1 MANINGWGRGTWGQ
15 LTFGE
20 PLPVTITGVTS
31 GTTAVG
37 SLVATGD
44 ANVAETGIAATGA
57 LGTATATG
65 VALVGVTGNA
75 GTGAIGQESATG
87 NADVAVTNVIGTTAV
102 NSVGLITNNI
112 LPITL
117 GAATGSV
124 NSVSPSAAANAFPTE
139 VSATGTLGNILV
151 WSLIDDSQTPNYL
164 IINDSQTPNWS
175 EVA

>member
-1 MANINGWGRGTWGQ
+1 MAQLTGWGRGTWGQ

-20 PLPVTITGVTS
+20 PLPVSITGVTS

-44 ANVAETGIAATGA
+44 ANVAEIGIAATGA

-87 NADVAVTNVIGTTAV
+87 AADVAVTNVIGTTAV

-117 GAATGSV
+117 GAITSGLGSVVTTGIANIYPTSVNATG
-124 NSVSPSAAANAFPTE
+124 N
-139 VSATGTLGNILV
+139 LGSILV
-151 WSLIDDSQTPNYL
+151 WGLIDDSQTPNYS
-164 IINDSQTPNWS
+164 IISTTQTPNWS

>member
-20 PLPVTITGVTS
+20 ALPVTVTGVTS

-57 LGTATATG
+57 IGVPTATG

-87 NADVAVTNVIGTTAV
+87 AADVAVTNVIGTTAL
-102 NSVGLITNNI
+102 NSVGLVTNNI
-112 LPITL
+112 LAVTVGTVTTDSEANAFPL
-117 GAATGSV
+117 GQSATGSV
-124 NSVSPSAAANAFPTE
+124 
-139 VSATGTLGNILV
+139 GKLLI
-151 WSLIDDSQTPNYL
+151 WSLIDDTQTPKWK
-164 IINDSQTPNWS
+164 D
-175 EVA
+175 VAA

>member
-37 SLVATGD
+37 S
-44 ANVAETGIAATGA
+44 
-57 LGTATATG
+57 
-65 VALVGVTGNA
+65 VGVIASSN
-75 GTGAIGQESATG
+75 SLP
-87 NADVAVTNVIGTTAV
+87 TNVIGTGNVGSVVASGVAIQGVSGTASTIGLGDETV
-102 NSVGLITNNI
+102 ICDANVYPTNVAANTAINSVGLITNNI

-124 NSVSPSAAANAFPTE
+124 NSVSPSAAANIFPTE
-139 VSATGTLGNILV
+139 VNATGTLGNILV
-151 WSLIDDSQTPNYL
+151 WSLIDDSQTPNYSTIL
-164 IINDSQTPNWS
+164 TTQTPSWS